1 VINVRGRTFDEGPR
15 ARKLHAEGWSC
26 NAIARELGWSP
37 STISKW
43 AKSEGL
49 NFDRTKTA
57 VAVAAHRLDRAA
69 ARADIIDR
77 MYKRSQKVL
86 TRLEA
91 PTFTY
96 RVPTEFGSDLVHD
109 EDPPAG
115 DEKSL
120 AAALGIYVA
129 NATKLETIDA
139 GTGVEKVHSV
149 LDSLAAGFAA
159 AAANYVP
166 DDGDQ

>member
-1 VINVRGRTFDEGPR
+1 VAAATFHLSAAR
-15 ARKLHAEGWSC
+15 ARELHALGWSC
-26 NAIARELGWSP
+26 NAISKELGFSP
-37 STISKW
+37 STISRW
-43 AKSEGL
+43 AKREGL

-77 MYKRSQKVL
+77 MYKRSAKVL
-86 TRLEA
+86 DRLEA
-91 PTFTY
+91 DKYTY
-96 RVPTEFGSDLVHD
+96 RISSEFGSNLVSD
-109 EDPPAG
+109 DAPPSG
-115 DEKSL
+115 DEKNLAASL
-120 AAALGIYVA
+120 AIYVQ

>member
-1 VINVRGRTFDEGPR
+1 MAAATFHLSAAR
-15 ARKLHAEGWSC
+15 ARELHALGWSC
-26 NAIARELGWSP
+26 NAISKELGFSA
-37 STISKW
+37 STISRW
-43 AKSEGL
+43 AKREGL
-49 NFDRTKTA
+49 NFDRSKTA

-86 TRLEA
+86 DRLEA
-91 PTFTY
+91 PQYVFYMAGGLGAERFT
-96 RVPTEFGSDLVHD
+96 ED
-109 EDPPAG
+109 EPPAG

-120 AAALGIYVA
+120 AAALGIYVQ